1 VTGKLVPALAKAV
14 KDPENVA
21 KLDKA
26 GFTVAYEEP
35 KELLERIK
43 REYAVVRDVAQKA
56 GIKPE

>member
-1 VTGKLVPALAKAV
+1 LVPAVAKAV
-14 KDPENVA
+14 KNPESIT
-21 KLDKA
+21 KLEKV

-43 REYAVVRDVAQKA
+43 REFAVVRDVAQKA